1 MLKREVLRRQR
12 DFDAVYK
19 KGKSAGSRHLVVLCR
34 NNGLGYTRKA
44 FVASKKVGGSVV
56 RSRAVRLMRE
66 ALRTSGIELE
76 SGKDYIFIARQGIET
91 AKMQDVRKS
100 LFSAFRRIGESG
112 KK

>member
-1 MLKREVLRRQR
+1 MRKREVLRRQR
-12 DFDAVYK
+12 DFDVVYK
-19 KGKSAGSRHLVVLCR
+19 KGKSAGSRHVVVICR
-34 NNGLGYTRKA
+34 KSGLGIARKG

-56 RSRAVRLMRE
+56 RSRAVRLMKE

-76 SGKDYIFIARQGIET
+76 PGKDYIFIARNGIET

-100 LFSAFRRIGESG
+100 LESAFRRIGESG